1 MNKHILKY
9 VAVCLAAL
17 SFTACND
24 SESDLLEPKV
34 YFDSKESKLVVEDQ
48 ESMDYDLS
56 ARLSNRSDADVDVSY
71 SILDSKYVDE
81 YNKKNGTNYEAFD
94 ANNASLSTTS
104 ATIEKGKV
112 YAGKIKLHL
121 TNLGAIEEGK
131 TFLLPVRVQS
141 SQPVI
146 EGTDIVYIVLNKPVR
161 ILTVGKIYSTHIKV
175 PVTSQPVK
183 SLTYEALINIDQWR
197 WNGNMTIMGREGTL
211 ILRIGD
217 TGGGIDRDL
226 LQIAGSKHFYTQ
238 QRLTTG
244 KWYHV
249 AFTYDQPTGRAVLF
263 IDGEKAAE
271 SVWDTPQFDLSDF
284 FIGKIAGFMWGER
297 PFYGKMSEVR
307 MWTVARTANQ
317 IKQNMLNVDP
327 ASEGLMFYYKLNG
340 TDQFKGEDGKWYTRD
355 ASNHGMNGL
364 SNAYGDNTS
373 ELRYVTLDSPV
384 AIN

>member
-9 VAVCLAAL
+9 VAVCLATL

-34 YFDSKESKLVVEDQ
+34 YFDSKESKIVVEDK
-48 ESMDYDLS
+48 ESMDYD
-56 ARLSNRSDADVDVSY
+56 
-71 SILDSKYVDE
+71 
-81 YNKKNGTNYEAFD
+81 
-94 ANNASLSTTS
+94 TTS
-104 ATIEKGKV
+104 ATIETGKV

-121 TNLGAIEEGK
+121 TNLGTIEEGK
-131 TFLLPVRVQS
+131 TFLLPIRVQS

-161 ILTVGKIYSTHIKV
+161 ILTAANITYSHIKV
-175 PVTSQPVK
+175 PVTSQPFK
-183 SLTYEALINIDQWR
+183 SLTYEALIYLDR
-197 WNGNMTIMGREGTL
+197 WGGGNMTVMGSEGTL

-217 TGGGIDRDL
+217 TGGGIDQDL
-226 LQIAGSKHFYTQ
+226 LQIAGSKQFYTQ

-249 AFTYDQPTGRAVLF
+249 AFTYDQPTGRAV
-263 IDGEKAAE
+263 IYINGEKAAE
-271 SVWDTPQFDLSDF
+271 SVWDTPQFDLSRDGGGF
-284 FIGKIAGFMWGER
+284 FIGKVAGFMWGER

-317 IKQNMLNVDP
+317 IKQSMLNVDP
-327 ASEGLMFYYKLNG
+327 ASDGLFFYYKLNG
-340 TDQFKGEDGKWYTRD
+340 TDQYQGDDNKWYIRD
-355 ASNHGMNGL
+355 ASGHGMNGL
-364 SNAYGDNTS
+364 ANGNKYGETYKLGFS
-373 ELRYVTLDSPV
+373 SLGTPI

>member
-34 YFDSKESKLVVEDQ
+34 YFDSKESKIVVEDQ

-56 ARLSNRSDADVDVSY
+56 ARLSNKNDADVNVSY

-121 TNLGAIEEGK
+121 TNLRTIEEGK
-131 TFLLPVRVQS
+131 TFLLPIRVQS

-161 ILTVGKIYSTHIKV
+161 ILTAANISYTHIKV
-175 PVTSQPVK
+175 PVTSQPFK
-183 SLTYEALINIDQWR
+183 SLTYEALIYLDR
-197 WNGNMTIMGREGTL
+197 WGVVI
-211 ILRIGD
+211 
-217 TGGGIDRDL
+217 
-226 LQIAGSKHFYTQ
+226 
-238 QRLTTG
+238 
-244 KWYHV
+244 
-249 AFTYDQPTGRAVLF
+249 
-263 IDGEKAAE
+263 
-271 SVWDTPQFDLSDF
+271 
-284 FIGKIAGFMWGER
+284 
-297 PFYGKMSEVR
+297 
-307 MWTVARTANQ
+307 
-317 IKQNMLNVDP
+317 
-327 ASEGLMFYYKLNG
+327 
-340 TDQFKGEDGKWYTRD
+340 
-355 ASNHGMNGL
+355 
-364 SNAYGDNTS
+364 
-373 ELRYVTLDSPV
+373 
-384 AIN
+384 